1 MSGGITQVGLV
12 LQAHQTGTA
21 HLVQQLLIVLHTVNP
36 LLQVILE
43 GLGDGDAGGGILSS
57 LLGLGGGLGQ
67 LGVIG
72 LGGGSLLSLGGG
84 LGQLGLGVLGSLV
97 RCV

>member
-1 MSGGITQVGLV
+1 MGLV

-21 HLVQQLLIVLHTVNP
+21 HLVQQLLIVLHAVNP

-43 GLGDGDAGGGILSS
+43 GLRDSHAGGGVLSGLLS
-57 LLGLGGGLGQ
+57 LGSGLGQ

-72 LGGGSLLSLGGG
+72 LGGGGLLRLGSG
-84 LGQLGLGVLGSLV
+84 LGQLGLGVLGQAP
-97 RCV
+97 